1 MFSTFLPVHSIRTR
15 HCPLSPWFD
24 AECRALRRRARCLE
38 RIYRR
43 TQSSSDRADWIRF
56 VRNMHSFY
64 RTRGQEYWE
73 AVINRHSREPKKL
86 WTKKKR
92 TEEAVSTTSL
102 AAGRVAE
109 DSRLRH
115 LFQLMFSWRDSQPR
129 SRPSVR
135 QPLQR
140 RRGTIRIQATVSL
153 RYVRSLVLSCE
164 CLS

>member
-56 VRNMHSFY
+56 VRNVHSFY
-64 RTRGQEYWE
+64 RSREQEYWE
-73 AVINRHSREPKKL
+73 AVIDRHSREPKKL
-86 WTKKKR
+86 WT
-92 TEEAVSTTSL
+92 STTFL

-129 SRPSVR
+129 SRPSMR

-140 RRGTIRIQATVSL
+140 RRRTIRLQATVSL
-153 RYVRSLVLSCE
+153 VRSLVL
-164 CLS
+164 